1 MPTHNPGLLFVNKT
15 SRSKSL
21 TNSRDDIEGL
31 REIQQHAQ
39 KSRDYEKEKKRRGRL
54 RTSKL
59 PIGWASISSAS
70 TRTLTVGHPRVP
82 ADTPAIKKDDEVEEN
97 RNLVDLC
104 PKEDAKHDTPNVT
117 TITPSGATVEPFSQ
131 FQISM
136 NTEKYR
142 ILEYFAQ
149 RYFPAV
155 TRLDVPQFMGRPESR
170 SPNPATLWVRNAL
183 IDERSH
189 FAHLELPEQ
198 LADAAL
204 RHTRHYLEQGR
215 PVGQELIQTI
225 LCLWAVES
233 YRRNWDG
240 VDGHRKML
248 LHLTDTYLGGF
259 QNLEPY
265 TQRMLWFADRFQ
277 AAATVTPPVIEER
290 WETEDLTPQQY
301 TSVITAIREHGR
313 RPMALGFIQ
322 ALIPHHDWAVGRGW
336 AISDELISLEDDPLL
351 HPSVRCRRLQDCIR
365 RALIA
370 WLAFVPASANH
381 SPDPREISSPV
392 VRAAID
398 ARPLRARLAGITE
411 SHSEQS
417 PSRCEQ
423 LLVFWM
429 AALGAVASELV
440 ENQEWFALH
449 FQAFARQ
456 LEIYTWED
464 FMPINERFLL
474 LEYLQ
479 PANCTKLTWLL
490 QPWLFLG
497 RQKQSTLE
505 TQVQRC
511 YVENS
516 VISVCDFNC
525 FANGTWA
532 TQLEQM
538 LRTAISRADGT
549 AQRMRLCYV
558 RETVNEQLSC
568 GVTTRLN
575 NTAVT
580 VEQGRFRSSMPPE
593 HTYESMANSAPTP
606 MPRNPQTQL
615 WTRPHFPVVGR
626 SRERLELAIIA
637 SGLFGYASE

>member
-39 KSRDYEKEKKRRGRL
+39 KSRDYEKEKMRRGRL

-104 PKEDAKHDTPNVT
+104 PKEDAKHDTPNVS

-183 IDERSH
+183 TDEVHFLALLAAASSRLKYVERSH

-277 AAATVTPPVIEER
+277 AAATLTPPVIEER

-313 RPMALGFIQ
+313 RPMALGFIQVSEIFSADFQKVVRRIVELCSVVQCRWIGASVQ

-398 ARPLRARLAGITE
+398 ARPLRARLAGIIE

-490 QPWLFLG
+490 Q
-497 RQKQSTLE
+497 
-505 TQVQRC
+505 
-511 YVENS
+511 
-516 VISVCDFNC
+516 
-525 FANGTWA
+525 
-532 TQLEQM
+532 
-538 LRTAISRADGT
+538 RA
-549 AQRMRLCYV
+549 AY
-558 RETVNEQLSC
+558 
-568 GVTTRLN
+568 
-575 NTAVT
+575 AK
-580 VEQGRFRSSMPPE
+580 
-593 HTYESMANSAPTP
+593 
-606 MPRNPQTQL
+606 
-615 WTRPHFPVVGR
+615 VGD
-626 SRERLELAIIA
+626 
-637 SGLFGYASE
+637 